1 MRKRKKHL
9 LQNYQFLGKKNNS
22 TRSERQLNTP
32 RSYPKRVEDKR
43 QLCSLLE
50 TPVSFEEN
58 LRSESNK
65 NRLLVT
71 QHVSNFRLLHQ
82 DRCRSSMVLVKQTE
96 AT

>member
-1 MRKRKKHL
+1 MRRRKKHL
-9 LQNYQFLGKKNNS
+9 LQNYQWPGNEK
-22 TRSERQLNTP
+22 QH
-32 RSYPKRVEDKR
+32 KRVEDKR
-43 QLCSLLE
+43 QLGPPLE
-50 TPVSFEEN
+50 TPVSYEEN

-71 QHVSNFRLLHQ
+71 QHVSNFCLLHQ